1 MDGNTAALI
10 KTSKVASKYVIHPCN
25 KQEAKGL
32 GEIIPWSLKRTE
44 WVLAEKSGVGRFR
57 KI

>member
-44 WVLAEKSGVGRFR
+44 WVLAEKAGTEKR
-57 KI
+57 